1 MAIEQ
6 PVRVRFEP
14 APSGSIHVGN
24 AMTATFNW
32 LFARKHKGTFVLR
45 IADTDASR
53 ATEEAMRS
61 VLEDLRWLGLLWDE
75 GPEVGGPFEPYR
87 QSERLDLYQAAADRL
102 LEQGNV
108 YKCYDT
114 PEELE
119 ERRKAALAAGRP
131 PGYDGRCRNLTDAER
146 AAFEAEGRKPALR
159 FRVEPGETVIHDHVH
174 GEVRWDHSEIS
185 DFVIMRSDRTP
196 TYLLTVTYDDD
207 AMGVTHVIRGE
218 DILASTP
225 RQLMIARALG
235 ATRLP
240 EYAHVPL
247 IVGSDRAPLSKRHG
261 HTSVAAYRDDGY
273 LPEALINYL
282 VLLNWSI
289 GDGVT
294 ERFTIPELIQSFD
307 LGGVTRNPSAF
318 DVMKLTALNGEK
330 IRELDPDE
338 FVERIRPF
346 MARAE
351 VLHEPIPDEEIGVL
365 RAMAPHVQ
373 TRITKLTE
381 APEQLRFLFYEP
393 VPDEKASALLTP
405 ERAPLLEQVESR
417 LSSVE
422 PWSVEAI
429 HDALMAWADE
439 TGLKRKDALQP
450 VRAAITGS
458 LVSPPLFE
466 SIEVLGRDRATQRL
480 RNAAGLARHGD

>member
-1 MAIEQ
+1 
-6 PVRVRFEP
+6 
-14 APSGSIHVGN
+14 
-24 AMTATFNW
+24 MTATFNW
-32 LFARKHKGTFVLR
+32 LYARKHSGTFVLR

-75 GPEVGGPFEPYR
+75 GPDVGGPHEPYR
-87 QSERLDLYQAAADRL
+87 QSERFALYQAAADRL
-102 LEQGNV
+102 LEQGNA
-108 YKCYDT
+108 YKCYCT
-114 PEELE
+114 PQELE

-131 PGYDGRCRNLTDAER
+131 PGYDGRCRNLTEAER
-146 AAFEAEGRKPALR
+146 AAFEAEGRKPAIR
-159 FRVEPGETVIHDHVH
+159 FLVEPGETVIDDLVH
-174 GEVRWDHSEIS
+174 GRVHWDHSQIA
-185 DFVIMRSDRTP
+185 DFVVMRADRTP
-196 TYLLTVTYDDD
+196 IYLLTVTYDDE
-207 AMGVTHVIRGE
+207 AMGITHIIRGE

-225 RQLMIARALG
+225 KQLMIARALG
-235 ATRLP
+235 SERTPR
-240 EYAHVPL
+240 YAHVPL
-247 IVGSDRAPLSKRHG
+247 IVGADRAPLSKRHG
-261 HTSVAAYRDDGY
+261 HTSVAAYRDEGF

-282 VLLNWSI
+282 VLLNWSV

-294 ERFTIPELIQSFD
+294 ERFTIPELIEAFD
-307 LGGVTRNPSAF
+307 LKGVTRNPSAF

-330 IRELDPDE
+330 IRALDPDE

-365 RAMAPHVQ
+365 RQMALHVQ

-393 VPDEKASALLTP
+393 VPDERAAALLTP
-405 ERAPLLEQVESR
+405 ERAALLEEVEKI
-417 LSSVE
+417 LASVE
-422 PWSVEAI
+422 PWTVEVI
-429 HDALMAWADE
+429 HDAMMAWADG

-466 SIEVLGRDRATQRL
+466 SIEVLRRERTLQRL
-480 RNAAGLARHGD
+480 RNAAGVARHGA

>member
-1 MAIEQ
+1 
-6 PVRVRFEP
+6 
-14 APSGSIHVGN
+14 
-24 AMTATFNW
+24 MTATFNW
-32 LFARKHKGTFVLR
+32 LYARKYKGTFVLR

-53 ATEEAMRS
+53 ATDEAMRS

-75 GPEVGGPFEPYR
+75 GPDVGGPHAPYR
-87 QSERLDLYQAAADRL
+87 QSERFPLYQAAADRL
-102 LEQGNV
+102 LEQENA
-108 YKCYDT
+108 YKCYCT
-114 PEELE
+114 PQELE

-146 AAFEAEGRKPALR
+146 AAFEAEGRKPAIR
-159 FRVEPGETVIHDHVH
+159 FRVEPGETVVTDLVH
-174 GEVRWDHSEIS
+174 GEVHWDHGQIA
-185 DFVIMRSDRTP
+185 DFVVMRADRTP
-196 TYLLTVTYDDD
+196 IYLLTVTYDDI
-207 AMGVTHVIRGE
+207 AMEITHVIRGE

-225 RQLMIARALG
+225 KQLMIARALG
-235 ATRLP
+235 STTP
-240 EYAHVPL
+240 PQYAHVPL
-247 IVGSDRAPLSKRHG
+247 IVGADRAPLSKRHG
-261 HTSVAAYRDDGY
+261 HTSVAAYRDEGY

-282 VLLNWSI
+282 VLLNWSV

-294 ERFTIPELIQSFD
+294 ERFTIPELIEAFD

-330 IRELDPDE
+330 IRALSPEE

-346 MARAE
+346 MVRGE
-351 VLHEPIPDEEIGVL
+351 VLHEPIPDAELAVL
-365 RAMAPHVQ
+365 LKMAPHVQ

-393 VPDEKASALLTP
+393 VPDERAAALLTP
-405 ERAPLLEQVESR
+405 ERAALLEEVEKI
-417 LSSVE
+417 LASVE
-422 PWSVEAI
+422 PWDVSAI
-429 HDALMAWADE
+429 HDVLMPWADG

-466 SIEVLGRDRATQRL
+466 SIEVLGRERAAQRL
-480 RNAAGLARHGD
+480 RDAAGLARHGK

>member
-1 MAIEQ
+1 
-6 PVRVRFEP
+6 
-14 APSGSIHVGN
+14 
-24 AMTATFNW
+24 MTATFNW
-32 LFARKHKGTFVLR
+32 LYARKHNGTFVLR

-75 GPEVGGPFEPYR
+75 GPDTGGPHEPYR
-87 QSERLDLYQAAADRL
+87 QSERFDLYRAAADRL

-108 YKCYDT
+108 YKCYCT
-114 PEELE
+114 PQELE
-119 ERRKAALAAGRP
+119 QRRKAAIAAGRP
-131 PGYDGRCRNLTDAER
+131 PGYDGRCRNLTDEER

-174 GEVRWDHSEIS
+174 GEVRFDHAQIA
-185 DFVIMRSDRTP
+185 DFVVMRSDRTP

-207 AMGVTHVIRGE
+207 AMGINTIIRGE

-235 ATRLP
+235 STTTP
-240 EYAHVPL
+240 EYAHLPL
-247 IVGSDRAPLSKRHG
+247 IVGADRAPLSKRHG
-261 HTSVAAYRDDGY
+261 HTSVAAYRDEGY

-282 VLLNWSI
+282 VLLNWSV

-294 ERFTIPELIQSFD
+294 ERFTIPELIDAFD

-318 DVMKLTALNGEK
+318 DVQKLTALNGEK
-330 IRELDPDE
+330 IRELDPEE
-338 FVERIRPF
+338 FVSRLIPF
-346 MARAE
+346 MVRAE
-351 VLHEPIPDEEIGVL
+351 VLHDPVPDEEVGVL

-373 TRITKLTE
+373 TRITKLSE

-393 VPDEKASALLTP
+393 EPDERAAKLLTP
-405 ERAPLLEQVESR
+405 DRAALLEDVEKILAS
-417 LSSVE
+417 LD
-422 PWSVEAI
+422 PWSVESI
-429 HDALMAWADE
+429 HDALMGWADS

-466 SIEVLGRDRATQRL
+466 SIEVLGRERATQRL
-480 RNAAGLARHGD
+480 RNAAGGARHGN

>member
-1 MAIEQ
+1 VATEQ

-32 LFARKHKGTFVLR
+32 LYSRKNNGSFVLR

-75 GPEVGGPFEPYR
+75 GPDVGGPHEPYR
-87 QSERLDLYQAAADRL
+87 QSERLELYQKAADRL
-102 LEQGNV
+102 LAQGNV
-108 YKCYDT
+108 YKCYCT
-114 PEELE
+114 PQELE

-131 PGYDGRCRNLTDAER
+131 PGYDGRCRNLTEEER
-146 AAFEAEGRKPALR
+146 TAFEAEGRKPALR
-159 FRVEPGETVIHDHVH
+159 FRVEPGETVVHDHVH
-174 GEVRWDHSEIS
+174 GEVHWDHSQIA
-185 DFVIMRSDRTP
+185 DFVVMRSDRTP
-196 TYLLTVTYDDD
+196 TYLLTVTYDDE
-207 AMGVTHVIRGE
+207 AMGITHIIRGE

-235 ATRLP
+235 STWAP
-240 EYAHVPL
+240 EYAHLPL

-261 HTSVAAYRDDGY
+261 HTSVAAYRDEGF

-289 GDGVT
+289 GDGLT
-294 ERFTIPELIQSFD
+294 ERFTIPELIRAFD
-307 LGGVTRNPSAF
+307 LKGVTRNPSAF
-318 DVMKLTALNGEK
+318 DVQKLTALNAEK

-346 MARAE
+346 MVRAE

-365 RAMAPHVQ
+365 RFMAPHIQ
-373 TRITKLTE
+373 TRMTKLTE

-393 VPDEKASALLTP
+393 LPDEKASALLTP
-405 ERAPLLEQVESR
+405 ERAALLDEVEKI
-417 LSSVE
+417 LASVE
-422 PWSVEAI
+422 PWNLEAI
-429 HDALMAWADE
+429 HDALMAWADQ

-450 VRAAITGS
+450 VRAAIAGS

-466 SIEVLGRDRATQRL
+466 SIEVLGRDRSVQRL
-480 RNAAGLARHGD
+480 RNVAGVARHGN